1 MSMSLT
7 ISLRSGL
14 LAIAATFGSILAAAA
29 RLCAVGGMV
38 VRERGPSAVNPIKT
52 AVFLIRIYED
62 QAETD
67 FMPITKAA

>member
-14 LAIAATFGSILAAAA
+14 LAIAATFGSILAAA